1 MKSFLIVFKNDD
13 YKIFNNAKTIKE
25 ALVFCFNYVTSE
37 SQVLARKQF
46 KNFLNDYVS
55 DSDILSMIDVFNKF
69 SNYNEEIMY
78 IYEIANCLY
87 QKG

>member
-1 MKSFLIVFKNDD
+1 MKEFLIIFKYDN
-13 YKIFNNAKTIKE
+13 YKIFNAKTIKE